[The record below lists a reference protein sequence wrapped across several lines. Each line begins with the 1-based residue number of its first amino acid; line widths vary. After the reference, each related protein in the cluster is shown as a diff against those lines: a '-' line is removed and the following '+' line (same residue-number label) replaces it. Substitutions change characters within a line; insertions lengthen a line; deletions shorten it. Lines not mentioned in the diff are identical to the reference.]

1 MASLESLYG
10 GDPSMTSLIRT
21 TLQVEDAS
29 IEVVVHDLAS
39 DYPSDSHLKE
49 SLQYIALKLHSQ
61 QDHGPLHHVR

>member
-10 GDPSMTSLIRT
+10 GDPSVISLIRT

-29 IEVVVHDLAS
+29 VEAVVHDLTS
-39 DYPSDSHLKE
+39 DYPSDSYLKE

-61 QDHGPLHHVR
+61 QDHDPSHHVR

>member
-1 MASLESLYG
+1 MASLESLYD
-10 GDPSMTSLIRT
+10 GDPSVTSLIRT

-29 IEVVVHDLAS
+29 IEVVLHDLVS

-61 QDHGPLHHVR
+61 QNHGSLHLVR

>member
-10 GDPSMTSLIRT
+10 GDPSVTSLIRT

-29 IEVVVHDLAS
+29 IEVVVHDLTS

-49 SLQYIALKLHSQ
+49 SLQYIALKLHSL
-61 QDHGPLHHVR
+61 QDHDALHHVR